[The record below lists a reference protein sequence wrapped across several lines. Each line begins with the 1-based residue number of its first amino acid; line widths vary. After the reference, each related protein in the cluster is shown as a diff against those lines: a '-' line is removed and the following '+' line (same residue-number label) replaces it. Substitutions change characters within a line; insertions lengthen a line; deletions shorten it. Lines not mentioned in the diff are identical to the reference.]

1 MSILYNEVQPEN
13 NSPNGFTDNQ
23 TISFVIKGDG
33 SKMVKNSMRLDFD
46 LDCCSTFVS
55 VGGANTLV
63 NPNTRIGVNNK
74 IGGHAFISECM
85 IETQASGVL
94 ETISDYSRVA
104 NVLST
109 ASMSEEQYYTQ
120 MAQAEG
126 RQSCVD
132 AARYVVQ
139 AVAPNANIQTGG
151 GAPPGGR
158 APAGATFAE
167 RLAVLTAQVNQDLR
181 PDAANDKTSPAQF
194 SIKPYCCLNR
204 AIGDDVSLA
213 KLGFIRVEFTLSRS
227 QVALM
232 GAEATGTAGFV
243 MRNPRLR
250 YISYPDNGKQG
261 KVMMNTVVSLRSTA
275 NSQFHNVQARVP
287 LQNASGVVISYIDQ
301 ARARDTR
308 EDSLALEQYPSLD
321 RLEYLFSDNNQNY
334 IQYPL
339 EDKDTMVKLG
349 IQALSDSGM
358 HQATV
363 NRLVANQGTLHG
375 LSFQQFIDL
384 TKQKFSVQ
392 LTSSSVHMAT
402 SPVELHLM
410 FLGMLEL

>member
-1 MSILYNEVQPEN
+1 
-13 NSPNGFTDNQ
+13 
-23 TISFVIKGDG
+23 
-33 SKMVKNSMRLDFD
+33 
-46 LDCCSTFVS
+46 
-55 VGGANTLV
+55 
-63 NPNTRIGVNNK
+63 
-74 IGGHAFISECM
+74 
-85 IETQASGVL
+85 
-94 ETISDYSRVA
+94 
-104 NVLST
+104 
-109 ASMSEEQYYTQ
+109 
-120 MAQAEG
+120 
-126 RQSCVD
+126 
-132 AARYVVQ
+132 
-139 AVAPNANIQTGG
+139 
-151 GAPPGGR
+151 
-158 APAGATFAE
+158 
-167 RLAVLTAQVNQDLR
+167 
-181 PDAANDKTSPAQF
+181 
-194 SIKPYCCLNR
+194 
-204 AIGDDVSLA
+204 
-213 KLGFIRVEFTLSRS
+213 
-227 QVALM
+227 
-232 GAEATGTAGFV
+232 
-243 MRNPRLR
+243 
-250 YISYPDNGKQG
+250 
-261 KVMMNTVVSLRSTA
+261 VMMNTVVSLRSTA

-358 HQATV
+358 HQATL

-392 LTSSSVHMAT
+392 LTSSSVNMAT